1 MEKIFISTYDE
12 LKKKSFIIKFI
23 EHWKD
28 ELIIFISPINNE
40 LRVFS
45 SICSHFGGEIF
56 YDKKENILRCKWH
69 DWKYCT
75 KTGKCLSYPIK
86 GVLKPFFTQIFAI
99 DFFLLPVAYILS
111 VKSNFILGFFVITL
125 VVAATVSILISN

>member
-1 MEKIFISTYDE
+1 MEKIFISSYDE

-23 EHWKD
+23 EQWKD

-69 DWKYCT
+69 DWEYDVETGRCT
-75 KTGKCLSYPIK
+75 NRDINTSLRIYNHKIENGNI
-86 GVLKPFFTQIFAI
+86 
-99 DFFLLPVAYILS
+99 
-111 VKSNFILGFFVITL
+111 
-125 VVAATVSILISN
+125 VVEYYL

>member
-69 DWKYCT
+69 DYKYCT

-86 GVLKPFFTQIFAI
+86 GVLKPYDLKINPNNLKKYEYVIENQNI
-99 DFFLLPVAYILS
+99 
-111 VKSNFILGFFVITL
+111 FVINKG
-125 VVAATVSILISN
+125 S